1 VVVRDVFAGQPEL
14 FERFKK
20 FIGFTSDDELGT
32 HVLYWRVTELVTD
45 FILASSPRTARR

>member
-1 VVVRDVFAGQPEL
+1 MCHALQAVVVRDVFAGQPEL

-32 HVLYWRVTELVTD
+32 AFQLIRPHLIHV
-45 FILASSPRTARR
+45 

>member
-1 VVVRDVFAGQPEL
+1 VVVRDVFAGEPEL

-32 HVLYWRVTELVTD
+32 GAAACSL
-45 FILASSPRTARR
+45 LASNGIGY